1 MTTIGRFSGTA
12 AHWGGRAALLAAVS
26 LASASCLGEA
36 TDTDGVAARSSPAP
50 TTEVTAVAEQSP
62 STDVASLSPNE
73 RAENLASSLAVPP
86 DLAEV
91 FASMD
96 QIGVGAPEHHKQLI
110 QSLRGKSHEVVAQLK
125 SMYEATPRDMFLGRW
140 RVVNLAAALEAK
152 ESLAFL
158 KAVAAS
164 PIDVEPDAPDHDQHE
179 ASPRAQEEMIRS
191 RAIVGL
197 SRLAQQGEHEAGESL
212 VGLLNSNSREVVIA
226 AALELDLLGKLGREH
241 HAALKANGLKT
252 KFTRVAEETFHI
264 KPDQL
269 KPVDPNKLAD
279 PEPPAL
285 VGNE

>member
-12 AHWGGRAALLAAVS
+12 AQWGGRAALLAALS
-26 LASASCLGEA
+26 MATASCSSEV
-36 TDTDGVAARSSPAP
+36 TDTDGVATPSSPAAA
-50 TTEVTAVAEQSP
+50 TEATATAEQSP

-73 RAENLASSLAVPP
+73 RAESLSSSRAVPP

-110 QSLRGKSHEVVAQLK
+110 QTLRGKSNEVVAQLK
-125 SMYEATPRDMFLGRW
+125 TMYDAAPRDMFLGRW

-164 PIDVEPDAPDHDQHE
+164 PIDVAPDAPDHDQHE

-197 SRLAQQGEHEAGESL
+197 SRLAQRGEHEAAESL

-226 AALELDLLGKLGREH
+226 AALELDLLGKLGSEH

-252 KFTRVAEETFHI
+252 QFKRVAEETFHI
-264 KPDQL
+264 TPDQL
-269 KPVDPNKLAD
+269 KPADPNKLAD